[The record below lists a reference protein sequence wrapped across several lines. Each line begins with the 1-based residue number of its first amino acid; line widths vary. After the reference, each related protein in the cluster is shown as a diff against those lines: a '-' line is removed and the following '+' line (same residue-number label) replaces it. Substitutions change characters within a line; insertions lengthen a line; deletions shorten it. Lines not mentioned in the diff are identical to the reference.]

1 MTMLP
6 EAKYRFLSEDVKR
19 RSGLVLGPEKGY
31 LVESRLAPLA
41 RTEGLA
47 SVEAVI
53 DLMMRGDK
61 RLCEAAAEALATH
74 ETFFF
79 RDKTPFDL
87 FSEVIAP
94 ALKPSRAGR
103 AMKIWCA
110 AASSGQE
117 PYSLAML
124 IDEMSGLRAD
134 ILATDLS
141 GKVLEKARA
150 GLYTQ
155 FEVQRGLSIQ
165 RLVKHFD
172 QAGENWQ
179 IKPELRAKVRFEV
192 GNLLD
197 DFSRYGR
204 QDVIF
209 CRNVLIYFSVEEK
222 AKILARLAGMLADD
236 GYLVLGAAETVVGLT
251 DALKPA
257 PGQRGLYVKA
267 DSGASAPVVFRSAT
281 AAA

>member
-1 MTMLP
+1 MLP
-6 EAKYRFLSEDVKR
+6 EAKFKFLSAEVKR
-19 RSGLVLGPEKGY
+19 LSGLVLGPEKGY

-41 RTEGLA
+41 RAEGLA
-47 SVEAVI
+47 GIEAVV
-53 DLMMRGDK
+53 DLMMRGD
-61 RLCEAAAEALATH
+61 RRVAAAAAEALATH

-94 ALKPSRAGR
+94 ALGPARAGR
-103 AMKIWCA
+103 ALKIWCA

-124 IDEMSGLRAD
+124 ADEIGARID
-134 ILATDLS
+134 ILATDLAA
-141 GKVLEKARA
+141 KILEKGRL

-165 RLVKHFD
+165 RLVRHFD

-179 IKPELRAKVRFEV
+179 VKPQLRAKVRFETA
-192 GNLLD
+192 NLLD
-197 DFSRYGR
+197 DFSRHGPM
-204 QDVIF
+204 DVIF
-209 CRNVLIYFSVEEK
+209 CRNVLIYFDVPDK
-222 AKILARLAGMLADD
+222 ARILARLADQLADD
-236 GYLVLGAAETVVGLT
+236 GYLILGAAETVVGLT
-251 DALKPA
+251 DRLKPA

-267 DSGASAPVVFRSAT
+267 SAAMAAPAPLAKT
-281 AAA
+281 ANAAA